1 MDDSKID
8 VALAQKL
15 VATQF
20 PQWEELSVNRLTS
33 AGTDHALFGLGN
45 AMLIRLPK
53 RLSAASQI
61 EKEHFWLPKLAPH
74 VTTASISIPS
84 PIAKGASDGSF
95 PWSWGIYAWIDG
107 ESMDTARVANTQQ
120 LANDLAN
127 FVVMMRNAPHDG
139 TPIAP
144 DNMMRGQPL
153 ALRDATT
160 CQSIQAL
167 SDEINMPLA
176 MKVWQHALSAPP
188 WRDTPRWVHG
198 DLLPGNLLVR
208 DGRLC
213 AVIDFGG
220 ARVGDPAVD
229 AMPAWT
235 SFNAETR
242 TIFRHAIEVSDATW
256 NRARGWALSWA
267 VIALA
272 CYRESTSPLSD
283 IARYTIREV
292 LAEHGASWAL
302 ASSGVS

>member
-1 MDDSKID
+1 MQLDDSKID

-20 PQWEELSVNRLTS
+20 PQWESLFIIRLTS
-33 AGTDHALFGLGN
+33 AGTDHALFRLGD
-45 AMLIRLPK
+45 AMLVRLPK
-53 RLSAASQI
+53 RLSAANQI

-74 VTTASISIPS
+74 VTTASISIPT
-84 PIAKGASDGSF
+84 PLAKGESDASF
-95 PWSWGIYAWIDG
+95 PWAWGIYAWIEG
-107 ESMDTARVANTQQ
+107 ESLATAHITCTQQ

-139 TPIAP
+139 TPIQP

-167 SDEINMPLA
+167 SDEIEVPVAL
-176 MKVWQHALSAPP
+176 KVWQHSLSAPP

-235 SFNAETR
+235 NFNADAR
-242 TIFRHAIEVSDATW
+242 TIFRHAIEVDDATW

-267 VIALA
+267 VVALA
-272 CYRESTSPLSD
+272 YYRESASPLSAV
-283 IARYTIREV
+283 ARRTLNEV
-292 LAEHGASWAL
+292 LGE
-302 ASSGVS
+302 